1 MELFSPELAEK
12 PYLVAYNKMDLPEA
26 SEKWA
31 SFKENLQ
38 AHGITPFCM
47 SALNRQGTHDVV
59 CAAYE
64 LRENL
69 KAKEEPAGLVPF

>member
-1 MELFSPELAEK
+1 MFSPELAEK
-12 PYLVAYNKMDLPEA
+12 HYIVAYNKMDLPEA

-38 AHGITPFCM
+38 ARRITPFCI

-64 LRENL
+64 LLRENL
-69 KAKEEPAGLVPF
+69 KAKEENTGWEPF